1 MSFLDSNSLTSGNK
15 LSNVLAESSDKL
27 IAININIFRV
37 DPNQIEELF
46 VTKGGPINAGLSP
59 A

>member
-59 A
+59 G

>member
-15 LSNVLAESSDKL
+15 LLNVLAESSDKL

-37 DPNQIEELF
+37 DSNQIEELF